1 MLQKTIDLCRYLPAI
16 DRARPIRFHG
26 KVTQVVGLVIEGY
39 CPGTAVGA
47 LCEIHPRGGNPIPA
61 EVVGFRD
68 NKTLL
73 MPLGELRGVGLG
85 SLISVKRDKASLGVG
100 PALLGRVIDGL
111 GEPIDDRGP
120 VLVSEESPIY
130 AQPVNPMKRSPIKRP
145 LDLGIRAINGLLTCG
160 EGQRVGIMAGSG
172 VGKSTLLGMIA
183 RYTEADVNVIALI
196 GERGRELL
204 EFIEKDLQEEGLK
217 KSVVVVATSDQPPLV
232 RMRGAYIATTIA
244 EYFQSQGKRVL
255 LMMDS
260 ATRFAMAMREVGLAI
275 GEPPTTKGYT
285 PSVFAALPKLL
296 ERTGN
301 FMGGS
306 ITGLYT
312 VLVEGDDFNEPI
324 CDAMRSILDGHIVLN
339 RDLAAK
345 NIYPPIDILA
355 SASRVMTA
363 VTDREHQQA
372 AGMYKEL
379 LATYRQAEDLINIGA
394 YKPGT
399 NGKID
404 MAVSK
409 IERILNYVRQ
419 DIHENIAFDRA
430 LDELKAIGDVGQ

>member
-1 MLQKTIDLCRYLPAI
+1 MPDTKINLEKYHSALAAAKPVRL
-16 DRARPIRFHG
+16 HG

-39 CPGTAVGA
+39 CPDTSVGA
-47 LCEIHPRGGNPIPA
+47 ICEIKPLDGDPIPA
-61 EVVGFRD
+61 EVVGFRN

-73 MPLGELRGVGLG
+73 MPLGELRGVGLD
-85 SLISVKRDKASLGVG
+85 SLISVRRDNASLGVG
-100 PALLGRVIDGL
+100 PLMLGRVIDGL
-111 GEPIDDRGP
+111 GNPIDDKGAINT
-120 VLVSEESPIY
+120 EEEYPIY
-130 AQPVNPMKRSPIKRP
+130 ALPVNPMSRPPIRKP
-145 LDLGIRAINGLLTCG
+145 LDLGIRSINGLLTCG
-160 EGQRVGIMAGSG
+160 RGQRVGIMAGSG

-196 GERGRELL
+196 GERGRELR

-244 EYFQSQGKRVL
+244 EYFKNQGKKVL

-301 FMGGS
+301 FPEGS
-306 ITGLYT
+306 ITALYT

-324 CDAMRSILDGHIVLN
+324 SDAMRSILDGHIVLS
-339 RDLAAK
+339 RDLAAR
-345 NIYPPIDILA
+345 NIYPPIDVLA
-355 SASRVMTA
+355 SASRVMSDVA
-363 VTDREHQQA
+363 SKEHLDVA
-372 AGMYKEL
+372 SKFKEVM
-379 LATYRQAEDLINIGA
+379 ATYRQSEDLINIGA
-394 YKPGT
+394 YKAGSNPG
-399 NGKID
+399 ID
-404 MAVSK
+404 YAVAHIDAMQSFMK
-409 IERILNYVRQ
+409 QAVHNPVMLEDAVQ
-419 DIHENIAFDRA
+419 D
-430 LDELKAIGDVGQ
+430 LKSMFET